1 MLHTFLLILIVF
13 CGCVASVSAGPW
25 RASEGNVYG
34 WQLMAPDERIEHQR
48 QLRSFDTYDA
58 CKQYLAEHHAELEAR
73 ADRLGVV
80 LRPRRRPAC
89 DELRAAGRL
98 K

>member
-25 RASEGNVYG
+25 RASEDNVYG

>member
-1 MLHTFLLILIVF
+1 MLHRLLLILIVLSE
-13 CGCVASVSAGPW
+13 CVSPASAGPW
-25 RASEGNVYG
+25 RATEGNVFG
-34 WQLMAPDERIEHQR
+34 WQLMTPDERIEHQR

-58 CKQYLAEHHAELEAR
+58 CKQYLDKHHAELEGR

-89 DELRAAGRL
+89 DELRAAGRFE
-98 K
+98 